1 MAMEEK
7 SKNEEVKM
15 DDTVKTAVNNNSIT
29 TKARYWVAV
38 GWTENM
44 RPDWQDRIDT
54 ILQLPFAYVIHDK
67 DVDSK
72 GQPRPVHV
80 HIILAFNSPTTY
92 KNAMSVFKSLE
103 IDGKIA
109 FNTAFKVN
117 HIRNMYEYIIH
128 ATDDAKRKRKHLY
141 DATERICGN
150 GFDIG
155 NYEQISQAD
164 KDRMLDELEDVIF
177 ERRFVTYGQYF
188 MYVKHHMSA
197 EHRKILRS
205 YSSHLER
212 LVRSN
217 YVEIERSRKLDDGE
231 NRNVPL

>member
-1 MAMEEK
+1 MATNEEK
-7 SKNEEVKM
+7 SI
-15 DDTVKTAVNNNSIT
+15 KTAENNNSIT
-29 TKARYWVAV
+29 TKARYWVSV
-38 GWTENM
+38 GWMENM
-44 RPDWQDRIDT
+44 LPDWQEKIAT
-54 ILQLPFAYVIHDK
+54 ILQLPFSYVIHDK
-67 DVDSK
+67 DVDAK

-80 HIILAFNSPTTY
+80 HIIIAFNSPTTY
-92 KNAMSVFKSLE
+92 KNAVSVFKSLE
-103 IDGKIA
+103 APGKIA

-128 ATDDAKRKRKHLY
+128 NTDDAKHKHKHLY
-141 DATERICGN
+141 DASERICGN

-177 ERRFVTYGQYF
+177 ERGFITYGQYF

-217 YVEIERSRKLDDGE
+217 YIEMERVRNSTDDE
-231 NRNVPL
+231 